1 MGYGI
6 PNTISDLKIKFEMG
20 NLEFIDP
27 NLQFQAEFEKLP
39 AEDL

>member
-1 MGYGI
+1 
-6 PNTISDLKIKFEMG
+6 MG